1 MQLSLKLHQ
10 EEVKE
15 RIERGEEELVQLRFR
30 ADAFREKVERKGE
43 KEFLYQGVM
52 YDIVDSERKGDD
64 LLLTVYRDEEET
76 QMRKEQEAVRDGQ
89 ESEEEK
95 SSEPSNN
102 IQPFKY
108 DRVEISRLQCPSSS
122 RTLGIGT
129 PYRSFPA
136 IHREVPVPPP
146 C

>member
-1 MQLSLKLHQ
+1 MQLSLKLHK
-10 EEVKE
+10 EEVEE

-108 DRVEISRLQCPSSS
+108 DRVGKPELQRSSS
-122 RTLGIGT
+122 PRTLAGKE
-129 PYRSFPA
+129 PRASFPA
-136 IHREVPVPPP
+136 KHREVPVPPP